1 MSVGLPIEPV
11 HCRCFQK
18 NHSVFR
24 KSWKHVFSLLLL
36 SAVGAGADTA
46 NPQYS
51 VLAIHRSYCNVLN
64 MCSYM
69 LCRNILYVVYVV
81 VHCGMMWLK
90 LMLIQVITP
99 PPPPLNIFLLLHLP
113 PHHTHYAPQPQTH
126 LACNICVATLKK
138 LLKNQKTLSKDT
150 RYENICMYQRQ
161 CKILKDFKMLSYI
174 KPQTIYSTFVAT
186 KAATHVR
193 VHS

>member
-1 MSVGLPIEPV
+1 M
-11 HCRCFQK
+11 
-18 NHSVFR
+18 
-24 KSWKHVFSLLLL
+24 
-36 SAVGAGADTA
+36 GAGADTA

-51 VLAIHRSYCNVLN
+51 VLAIHRSNCNVLN

-99 PPPPLNIFLLLHLP
+99 PQPPLNIFLLLHLP
-113 PHHTHYAPQPQTH
+113 PHHTHYAPDPSGLQH
-126 LACNICVATLKK
+126 LCRNAEKIAKK
-138 LLKNQKTLSKDT
+138 SKDT

>member
-24 KSWKHVFSLLLL
+24 KSWQHVFSLLLL

-126 LACNICVATLKK
+126 LCRNTEKIAKK
-138 LLKNQKTLSKDT
+138 SKDFVK
-150 RYENICMYQRQ
+150 RH
-161 CKILKDFKMLSYI
+161 KIWEYLYVSETMQDSERL
-174 KPQTIYSTFVAT
+174 
-186 KAATHVR
+186 
-193 VHS
+193 